1 MLACNTFSCLR
12 VSCIHVYIIFQ
23 MLFSLRLHDYLLS
36 CYHANKEGI
45 MARIKLPAVTE
56 EPKVMKVVDAESCES
71 CESCESRESRE
82 AMEVNQI
89 IKHIMDTKHVSQTDM
104 KDLLEMKSQSG
115 VSQALR
121 RDMKIS
127 MVLRFLKALDCKLI
141 IEHGDNRYEV
151 TE

>member
-1 MLACNTFSCLR
+1 
-12 VSCIHVYIIFQ
+12 
-23 MLFSLRLHDYLLS
+23 
-36 CYHANKEGI
+36 

-56 EPKVMKVVDAESCES
+56 EPKVVKVVDA
-71 CESCESRESRE
+71 ESCESRESRE

-141 IEHGDNRYEV
+141 IEHGNNRYEV

>member
-1 MLACNTFSCLR
+1 
-12 VSCIHVYIIFQ
+12 
-23 MLFSLRLHDYLLS
+23 
-36 CYHANKEGI
+36 

-56 EPKVMKVVDAESCES
+56 EPKVVKVVDAESRESRESRES
-71 CESCESRESRE
+71 CNGCESRESRE

-89 IKHIMDTKHVSQTDM
+89 IKHIMDTKHVSQTDL

>member
-1 MLACNTFSCLR
+1 
-12 VSCIHVYIIFQ
+12 
-23 MLFSLRLHDYLLS
+23 
-36 CYHANKEGI
+36 

-56 EPKVMKVVDAESCES
+56 EPKVVKVVDAESCES
-71 CESCESRESRE
+71 RESCNGCESSESCEKVAVSKSRE

-127 MVLRFLKALDCKLI
+127 MVLRFLKALDCRLI
-141 IEHGDNRYEV
+141 IEHGNNRYEV

>member
-1 MLACNTFSCLR
+1 
-12 VSCIHVYIIFQ
+12 
-23 MLFSLRLHDYLLS
+23 
-36 CYHANKEGI
+36 

-56 EPKVMKVVDAESCES
+56 EPKVVKVAKVVEPAKVAKVVDAESC
-71 CESCESRESRE
+71 ESRE